1 MVEISFLNQP
11 YLFLLGLIPLAILI
25 HFYTLRKRRAHAL
38 NFANFDAISKVKGVD
53 LLSKNILS
61 LIMIILISI
70 SLVFALAGLNVH
82 RTVLASSFSF
92 GIAIDNSRSME
103 AADLFPNRLEAAKE
117 AALSFVDI
125 VSDGTKM
132 HVLSFSGN
140 AYLEQSPTAEK
151 LLIRKAIKDI
161 PVSGV
166 GGTDLGEAV
175 ITSTNL
181 LRGEEAKTLILLSD
195 GRINVGTVD
204 DAINYANENGVI
216 IHSIGLG
223 TEEGGVTSFGSL
235 SKIDEDALKAVAHN
249 TGGQYF
255 RAESTQ
261 SLRESFQSILGLKL
275 GKVSIDVSSYLIVI
289 ALALLIIQYILTNTR
304 FKAIP

>member
-11 YLFLLGLIPLAILI
+11 YLFLLTLIPLAILI

-61 LIMIILISI
+61 LIMVILISL
-70 SLVFALAGLNVH
+70 SLVFALADLNIH

-103 AADLFPNRLEAAKE
+103 ATDIFPNRLEAAKD
-117 AALSFVDI
+117 AAMSFVDV

-140 AYLEQSPTAEK
+140 AFLEQSPTAEK
-151 LLIRKAIKDI
+151 LLIRQAIREI
-161 PVSGV
+161 PISGV

-181 LRGEEAKTLILLSD
+181 LRGEKAKTIILLSD

-204 DAINYANENGVI
+204 DAIDYANENGVI
-216 IHSIGLG
+216 IHSIGIG
-223 TEEGGVTSFGSL
+223 TEEGGLTGFGSL
-235 SKIDEDALKAVAHN
+235 STIDEDALKAIAHN

-255 RAESTQ
+255 RAESANA
-261 SLRESFQSILGLKL
+261 LRESFQSILGLKL
-275 GKVSIDVSSYLIVI
+275 GKVSIDISSYLIVA
-289 ALALLIIQYILTNTR
+289 ALVFLMIQYILTNTR